1 VDLEEV
7 GADEVVVR
15 ITATPTRPAD
25 GPQLARE
32 IVQALVPYAAGAS
45 DNEQVFGLVPLPAA
59 ASARHPW
66 R

>member
-1 VDLEEV
+1 MDLEEV

-25 GPQLARE
+25 GPQLASE

-45 DNEQVFGLVPLPAA
+45 DNEQVSV
-59 ASARHPW
+59 
-66 R
+66 